1 MSARQLYELQEL
13 DGAIDS
19 TRSRL
24 ADLEAR
30 LKDTSVIDALGAK
43 VAALEQRTQEVR
55 QRQRAQEQD
64 LDSLRQKLQALEERL
79 YGGKVSN
86 RRELEGMERERKTL
100 RSQLGRGEEE
110 LLRVMMSNEEA
121 QRSLSDA
128 QAELHR
134 EEGNW
139 HKGQERLEKEKN
151 AEEKTLERL
160 LEERTCITS
169 LLTEG
174 EVAAYDRLRSAK
186 KGQVAAKVE
195 RGLCRGCGVT
205 LPTHV
210 VQRARADRERVFC
223 PSCGRVLY
231 VS

>member
-13 DGAIDS
+13 DGTIEAAHG
-19 TRSRL
+19 RL

-43 VAALEQRTQEVR
+43 VAALEQRTKEMG

-100 RSQLGRGEEE
+100 RSRLGRGEEE
-110 LLRVMMSNEEA
+110 LLGVMMSHEKA
-121 QRSLSDA
+121 QRSLLDVQS
-128 QAELHR
+128 ELHR
-134 EEGNW
+134 EKENW
-139 HKGQERLEKEKN
+139 YQGQERLEEEKN

-160 LEERTCITS
+160 LKERTGITS
-169 LLTEG
+169 LLTED
-174 EVAAYDRLRSAK
+174 EIAAYDRLRSAK
-186 KGQVAAKVE
+186 KGQMVAKVE
-195 RGLCRGCGVT
+195 RGLCRGCAVT